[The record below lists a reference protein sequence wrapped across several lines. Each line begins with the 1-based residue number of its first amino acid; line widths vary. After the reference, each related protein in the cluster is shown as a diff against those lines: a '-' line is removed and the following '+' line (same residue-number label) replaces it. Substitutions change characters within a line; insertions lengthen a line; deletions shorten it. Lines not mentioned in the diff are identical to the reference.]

1 MNQRKLSVKHPNL
14 HTENNPKFKFIWL
27 GQTVLHYKVPLDIF
41 NTINGIYENNFHNLP
56 DAHKQLVGK
65 IGKENSLFYGGKLND
80 KMHPHNLLPHYIIQ
94 WFKSV
99 FQHYLEFNKIYKYN
113 LAMQSIWVNEMTAG
127 EYNPIHIHQGDGYT
141 GLSSVMI
148 LKLPQDMGP
157 EYARPDIKMNG
168 KLQIIGAANGQFVK
182 SDYSPNSEE
191 RDFYIFPYD
200 MRHCVYPHTNPNAV
214 RRTLAA
220 NMDVDYNPVAT
231 RTAG

>member
-1 MNQRKLSVKHPNL
+1 MVTSD
-14 HTENNPKFKFIWL
+14 FKYTWL
-27 GQTVLHYKVPLDIF
+27 GQTICKYEVPWDIF
-41 NTINGIYENNFHNLP
+41 KTLNKIYETNFINLP

-65 IGKENSLFYGGKLND
+65 IKKENSLFFGGRENNKIHRHNMLPPYILN
-80 KMHPHNLLPHYIIQ
+80 
-94 WFKSV
+94 WFESK
-99 FQHYLEFNKIYKYN
+99 FRHYLEFNKIPEYK
-113 LAMQSIWVNEMTAG
+113 LKLTSIWINEMVAG
-127 EYNPIHIHQGDGYT
+127 EYNPVHIHQGDIYT

-148 LKLPQDMGP
+148 LKLPKDMGP
-157 EYARPDIKMNG
+157 ESARPDTPLNG

-182 SDYSPNSEE
+182 SDYSPIMKE